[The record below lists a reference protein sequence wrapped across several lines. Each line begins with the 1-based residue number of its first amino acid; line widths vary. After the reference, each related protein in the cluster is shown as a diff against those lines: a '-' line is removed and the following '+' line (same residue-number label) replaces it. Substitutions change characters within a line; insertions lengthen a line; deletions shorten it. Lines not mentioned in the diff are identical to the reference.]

1 MRLLATELINFKVI
15 LKDPSVVGVG
25 VCVFYVGVGV
35 RVHQL
40 LLHFEC
46 QLETEV
52 HSF

>member
-15 LKDPSVVGVG
+15 LKDPSVVGVS
-25 VCVFYVGVGV
+25 VCVFYVGV

-46 QLETEV
+46 LLETEV